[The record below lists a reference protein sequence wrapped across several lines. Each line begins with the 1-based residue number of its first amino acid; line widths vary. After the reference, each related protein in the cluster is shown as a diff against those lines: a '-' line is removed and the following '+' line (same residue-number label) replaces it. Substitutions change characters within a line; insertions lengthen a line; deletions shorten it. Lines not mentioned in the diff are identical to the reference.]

1 MAWVTI
7 YNDSLH
13 QSLQQAV
20 GALIK
25 AWLAHLAACS
35 TSRDRVLPSLLAAL
49 VRRAADQQHRHH
61 DRWQGPQL
69 LAQSLISTTSLSS
82 FSSLQSPATWER
94 QFSCREAG
102 MHVVDPAITTRLEL
116 LHLSHG
122 PKKLG
127 GHNLD
132 MPEAPPPQNDP

>member
-35 TSRDRVLPSLLAAL
+35 TSRDHVLPPLSAAL

-82 FSSLQSPATWER
+82 FSSPQSPATWER
-94 QFSCREAG
+94 HFSCREAG
-102 MHVVDPAITTRLEL
+102 MHVVGPAITTRT
-116 LHLSHG
+116 G
-122 PKKLG
+122 
-127 GHNLD
+127 
-132 MPEAPPPQNDP
+132 APPPVTWS